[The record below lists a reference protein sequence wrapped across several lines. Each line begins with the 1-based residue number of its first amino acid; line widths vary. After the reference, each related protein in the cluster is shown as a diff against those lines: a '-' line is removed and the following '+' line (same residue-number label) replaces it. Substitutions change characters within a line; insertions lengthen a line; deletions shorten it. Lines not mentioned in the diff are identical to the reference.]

1 MADTGGS
8 IPSRRTV
15 RVRRMSIACQLTAAG
30 LFVVPAALQFVASLQ
45 RGVWFSGSRAPA
57 QVSIEDHRFDY
68 YRAWDPWEHIGTAGQ
83 FFGSGI
89 LLQVLGLLAMAAG
102 VLAQP
107 VAAARRVTAAAL
119 AAVESVL
126 VLLVAATFGV
136 IGTHALVSGMNGTP
150 SQLQGSSALFRALMV
165 VGSAG
170 LVSLGPLWR
179 AKLRA
184 AMAAC
189 AFRFGST
196 VMGYLIATYVMAPVI
211 SGGQHDT
218 APGPETV
225 VAASTGLAGV
235 AMLFA
240 VSALAGRGPAVPPA
254 FGAAGNRSTPP
265 PRL

>member
-15 RVRRMSIACQLTAAG
+15 RVRRMSIACLLTAAG

-57 QVSIEDHRFDY
+57 QVSVEDHRFDY
-68 YRAWDPWEHIGTAGQ
+68 YRAWEHIGTAGQ

-136 IGTHALVSGMNGTP
+136 IGTHALISGMNGTP

-179 AKLRA
+179 A
-184 AMAAC
+184 MAAC

-196 VMGYLIATYVMAPVI
+196 VMG
-211 SGGQHDT
+211 
-218 APGPETV
+218 
-225 VAASTGLAGV
+225 
-235 AMLFA
+235 
-240 VSALAGRGPAVPPA
+240 
-254 FGAAGNRSTPP
+254 
-265 PRL
+265 